1 MSTSHGGPGRHREA
15 AGKARV
21 LAGTLPGLLRL
32 AGRTVVVVVDPGLLG
47 SGRLAESFAQ
57 DVAFLRTV
65 GVRVVVW
72 TASRCAAAEE
82 LPARVSAHGPP
93 AAGLLGTDPG
103 TVRALLDGGRVP
115 VLYGPPDP
123 AGTGPVSLAAA
134 LAADEVAVVT
144 GREDAGRAAAP
155 GAPRVV
161 DGRVPHALLID
172 LCRLED
178 HRGPRTEDGPE
189 SGSEA

>member
-1 MSTSHGGPGRHREA
+1 MGVSTSRGGPCHHREA

-32 AGRTVVVVVDPGLLG
+32 AGRTVVVAVDPGLLR

-57 DVAFLRTV
+57 DVAFLRTF
-65 GVRVVVW
+65 GVRVAVR

-93 AAGLLGTDPG
+93 AVGLLGADPG

-115 VLYGPPDP
+115 VLYGPSEP
-123 AGTGPVSLAAA
+123 ASLAAA
-134 LAADEVAVVT
+134 LAADEVAVAT
-144 GREDAGRAAAP
+144 GGREAERAAAP
-155 GAPRVV
+155 GSPRVV

-178 HRGPRTEDGPE
+178 HDEPPTEDGPE